1 MRDMNWV
8 ATSREVRWII
18 RDLDSNKENMDIAW
32 HFKRGDVVKVQM
44 TNDSKSMHPMSHPIH
59 FHGQRLLLVAR
70 NGVPEENLVWRDTI
84 LLPVGQ
90 TVDLLIEATNPG
102 KWMAHCHIAEHLEAG
117 MMMVFTVS
125 P

>member
-1 MRDMNWV
+1 L
-8 ATSREVRWII
+8 A
-18 RDLDSNKENMDIAW
+18 
-32 HFKRGDVVKVQM
+32 
-44 TNDSKSMHPMSHPIH
+44 
-59 FHGQRLLLVAR
+59 
-70 NGVPEENLVWRDTI
+70 WRDTI

-102 KWMAHCHIAEHLEAG
+102 KWMTHCHIAEHLEAG